1 MGGTWVSWGQPHVWR
16 EISRYDMRNE
26 LEISHDYSRGVNHFS
41 LNSASG
47 NRNMSHEEEVVIEQ
61 SKAQDTANTLQ
72 DKLMESALKKFA
84 NVDGQYGRVIMPFP
98 HSESHNPE
106 AAKFDKMSVA
116 DRMAQIKDDLSPDE
130 HTALLGF
137 VLLCSCSTP
146 EKTSFYEYLHWWAL
160 CNYSYE
166 YCIEYLIKYKF
177 KGGQSSFAINF
188 FKEACSTG
196 RLSYAFSTP
205 VATIKDTG
213 SSAIPMNILKDI
225 AFSPALIPGKLDA
238 SNREHVNKCVK
249 VHAEVR
255 DRDLRS
261 WSGITY
267 PNNSLMYAI
276 GDGTTPSG
284 NTHIVAFGGSHN
296 HIQPEKDIKKTM
308 EALQTLTPM
317 DIERVV
323 SRWHAA
329 HEDPQMLISFRY
341 STIGQMTSSPK
352 VLGSSL
358 PQVS

>member
-1 MGGTWVSWGQPHVWR
+1 MMNLHKGPDTK
-16 EISRYDMRNE
+16 
-26 LEISHDYSRGVNHFS
+26 LF
-41 LNSASG
+41 
-47 NRNMSHEEEVVIEQ
+47 
-61 SKAQDTANTLQ
+61 QDA
-72 DKLMESALKKFA
+72 LMESALKKFA
-84 NVDGQYGRVIMPFP
+84 NVDGQYGRIVMPFP

-106 AAKFDKMSVA
+106 AAKYDKMSVA
-116 DRMAQIKDDLSPDE
+116 DRIAQIKDDLSSEE
-130 HTALLGF
+130 HTVLLGF

-188 FKEACSTG
+188 FKEAYSTG
-196 RLSYAFSTP
+196 RLSYAFNTP
-205 VATIKDTG
+205 VASINDDG
-213 SSAIPMNILKDI
+213 SGVQAMARDGRIFKASRLISAIPMNILKDVT
-225 AFSPALIPGKLDA
+225 FSPPLAAGKLDA
-238 SNREHVNKCVK
+238 STTEHVNKCVK

-284 NTHIVAFGGSHN
+284 NTHIVAFGGQHN
-296 HIQPEKDIKKTM
+296 HMQPEKDIDKTM
-308 EALQTLTPM
+308 DALKTLTPM

-323 SRWHAA
+323 SDCVAGDARLLLTYSRFSTTGRMMSSQR
-329 HEDPQMLISFRY
+329 ERGSFHH
-341 STIGQMTSSPK
+341 
-352 VLGSSL
+352 
-358 PQVS
+358 QVS

>member
-1 MGGTWVSWGQPHVWR
+1 MGGTWVSWGQPHV
-16 EISRYDMRNE
+16 
-26 LEISHDYSRGVNHFS
+26 
-41 LNSASG
+41 
-47 NRNMSHEEEVVIEQ
+47 
-61 SKAQDTANTLQ
+61 
-72 DKLMESALKKFA
+72 
-84 NVDGQYGRVIMPFP
+84 
-98 HSESHNPE
+98 
-106 AAKFDKMSVA
+106 
-116 DRMAQIKDDLSPDE
+116 
-130 HTALLGF
+130 
-137 VLLCSCSTP
+137 
-146 EKTSFYEYLHWWAL
+146 AL

-188 FKEACSTG
+188 FEEACATG
-196 RLSYAFSTP
+196 RLSYTFNTP
-205 VATIKDTG
+205 VAAIKDNESGVQVTARDG
-213 SSAIPMNILKDI
+213 KTYKAARLISAIPMNILKDVT
-225 AFSPALIPGKLDA
+225 FSPALIPGKLDA

-308 EALQTLTPM
+308 DALKTLTPM

-323 SRWHAA
+323 SPDQADYRNAFADTRQVFHNWADDEFAKGAWFFSPPGLVTEHLEDLRAPQGNMYFANSDWAVGWRSFIDGAIEEGTRAA
-329 HEDPQMLISFRY
+329 LAVKRDIDRTRSAHL
-341 STIGQMTSSPK
+341 
-352 VLGSSL
+352 
-358 PQVS
+358 